1 MNGHDAVIQQNLHD
15 INIYFLSNR
24 MGIIGEPLSN
34 FNPITLTPKGVGVEE
49 GEEEETG
56 SEERRG

>member
-1 MNGHDAVIQQNLHD
+1 MFSNYKGHDDVMP
-15 INIYFLSNR
+15 NIVLFTVVTR

-49 GEEEETG
+49 GEEEENG